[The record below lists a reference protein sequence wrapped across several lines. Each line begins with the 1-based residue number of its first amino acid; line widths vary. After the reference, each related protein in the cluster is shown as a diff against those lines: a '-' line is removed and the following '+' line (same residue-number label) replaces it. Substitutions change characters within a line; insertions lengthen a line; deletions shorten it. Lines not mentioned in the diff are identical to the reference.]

1 MREISNMSVM
11 SNYFN
16 SLLYNII
23 DSVNQVNQGLYF
35 TPVVKKHTI

>member
-1 MREISNMSVM
+1 MREISNM

-23 DSVNQVNQGLYF
+23 DSVNEVNQDLYF